1 MSKCVPDRYL
11 IPKELKKT
19 TRYTD
24 EQRANVKILYEKGNS
39 IRSISREIPMSRRM
53 VQFILFPE
61 RALLAKKNF
70 AIRQKDGRYRYET
83 KKQSNLVQQVR
94 SRKRQMLDKL
104 IKKI

>member
-1 MSKCVPDRYL
+1 MTCLADKYL

-19 TRYTD
+19 TRYTN

-61 RALLAKKNF
+61 RALLAKTNF
-70 AIRQKDGRYRYET
+70 AIRQKEGRYKYPT
-83 KKQSNLVQQVR
+83 HIQSKLVQQVR

-104 IKKI
+104 IKK

>member
-1 MSKCVPDRYL
+1 MSGCLADKYL

-19 TRYTD
+19 THYND
-24 EQRANVKILYEKGNS
+24 DQRANVKILYEKGNS

-70 AIRQKDGRYRYET
+70 AIRQKEGRYRYPTPIQT
-83 KKQSNLVQQVR
+83 KLVQQVR
-94 SRKRQMLDKL
+94 SRKRQMLEQL
-104 IKKI
+104 IKK

>member
-1 MSKCVPDRYL
+1 MSGCLADKYL

-19 TRYTD
+19 TRYND
-24 EQRANVKILYEKGNS
+24 DQRANVKSLYQEGLS

-61 RALLAKKNF
+61 RALLAKHNF
-70 AIRQKDGRYRYET
+70 AIRQKEGRYRYST
-83 KKQSNLVQQVR
+83 KIQSKLVQQVR

-104 IKKI
+104 IKK